1 MAFNQIIGESWI
13 VSTFIIKNFSFL
25 LLSDRNR
32 VFEEVIF
39 QISRKVNLRI
49 FLLICFCV
57 EIFHQSINIGIYLI
71 GLSRY
76 TFRIEN
82 RHFILVIFVLVLNA
96 WTIRLL
102 YTLVSKNSVKFNAF
116 YFINISQQCL
126 RLIYFCNTVLI
137 QSVSDIRMG
146 VEFFTCP
153 DTVIHPGHVV
163 LLKPFLSFLLNLF
176 ILRVNYGLYYY
187 VALCSCQYYLPCFC
201 HNDISDLFI

>member
-1 MAFNQIIGESWI
+1 M
-13 VSTFIIKNFSFL
+13 STFIIKDFSFL

-39 QISRKVNLRI
+39 QISWKVNLRV
-49 FLLICFCV
+49 FLLIRFCV
-57 EIFHQSINIGIYLI
+57 KISHQSIDISIYLI

-76 TFRIEN
+76 AFRIKN

-102 YTLVSKNSVKFNAF
+102 DTLISKNSIKFYAF

-126 RLIYFCNTVLI
+126 RLIYFFCNTVLI

-153 DTVIHPGHVV
+153 DTVIHPGHIV
-163 LLKPFLSFLLNLF
+163 LLKPFLSFLLDLF
-176 ILRVNYGLYYY
+176 ILWVNYGLYYY